1 MERSKHFISACFN
14 KGVINM
20 LSIKKFENVNWKP
33 IFLVAFA
40 CLVFMLLP
48 DASFAAETTGS
59 VQTKLKNAGTAIQS
73 VLTAI
78 AVIVGVVAALKI
90 IVKHLPNIDDPHT
103 KNEMWKALGGV
114 LAAVAASA
122 AIIWIAPWV
131 YSLFK

>member
-1 MERSKHFISACFN
+1 MDVSKHINSACFY

-20 LSIKKFENVNWKP
+20 LSIKKFENVNWKS

-48 DASFAAETTGS
+48 DSSFAAETTS
-59 VQTKLKNAGTAIQS
+59 SIQTKLKNAATAVQTI
-73 VLTAI
+73 LTAI
-78 AVIVGVVAALKI
+78 VVIVGIAAALKI
-90 IVKHLPNIDDPHT
+90 IVKHLPTIDDPHT

-122 AIIWIAPWV
+122 AIIWLAPWV